1 MQLVRVQLMLL
12 YSPQKKIFDQTDKDN
27 SGQIDLK
34 EFMVLMENI
43 DNAWIRV
50 QKKTFTR
57 WSNTVLSERMLK
69 VEDLT
74 EDYRDGVNLINL
86 VEILSEKKVGRYNKK
101 PKMKVVRCENLGT
114 VLRFLKGENV
124 SLVRNRFQND
134 SPLYSS
140 QKNST

>member
-1 MQLVRVQLMLL
+1 
-12 YSPQKKIFDQTDKDN
+12 
-27 SGQIDLK
+27 
-34 EFMVLMENI
+34 MVLMENI